1 MNKSFFKRVL
11 FVLLWMVN
19 GISHEFPIHIGGI
32 YHHLC
37 KDNSITNLVM
47 AIILFYIFKNLN
59 FQSRVINWLAKNIFA
74 VFALNNTLVACV
86 MKLLQENK
94 FVEAGGGG
102 FLLLAGIVLAVLG
115 ICLVTGGIRELLF
128 GRLDVKISNMIE
140 NIVEK
145 NIHHVKA

>member
-1 MNKSFFKRVL
+1 M
-11 FVLLWMVN
+11 
-19 GISHEFPIHIGGI
+19 
-32 YHHLC
+32 
-37 KDNSITNLVM
+37 
-47 AIILFYIFKNLN
+47 N

-94 FVEAGGGG
+94 FVEARSLGG

>member
-1 MNKSFFKRVL
+1 M
-11 FVLLWMVN
+11 
-19 GISHEFPIHIGGI
+19 
-32 YHHLC
+32 
-37 KDNSITNLVM
+37 
-47 AIILFYIFKNLN
+47 
-59 FQSRVINWLAKNIFA
+59 
-74 VFALNNTLVACV
+74 NNTLVTCV

-102 FLLLAGIVLAVLG
+102 FLFLAGIVLAVLG
-115 ICLVTGGIRELLF
+115 ICLVIGGIRELLF